1 MLVSR
6 SMAFVTLSSSRNGQ
20 MAALSL
26 GSTGFHGSTLL
37 LAERSIES
45 DLPLVSTA
53 VVEGVLK
60 RRGTII
66 GSSKGWNME

>member
-1 MLVSR
+1 
-6 SMAFVTLSSSRNGQ
+6 